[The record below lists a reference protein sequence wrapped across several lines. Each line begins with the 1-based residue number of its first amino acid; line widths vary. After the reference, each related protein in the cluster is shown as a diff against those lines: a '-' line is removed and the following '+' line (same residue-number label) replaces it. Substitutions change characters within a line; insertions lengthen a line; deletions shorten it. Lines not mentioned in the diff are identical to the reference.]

1 MLTSWWGVN
10 RRQSA
15 PSRLSLETALEPSSW
30 RNFLPSHADWAVP
43 LIVASWRKAAH
54 CAGPSFAVGA
64 SPSAVQTSFVNLQ
77 HSGHFVQAILLLCSV
92 FLPESLDAQTMTD
105 GIVWLIASLAG

>member
-1 MLTSWWGVN
+1 
-10 RRQSA
+10 
-15 PSRLSLETALEPSSW
+15 
-30 RNFLPSHADWAVP
+30 
-43 LIVASWRKAAH
+43 
-54 CAGPSFAVGA
+54 
-64 SPSAVQTSFVNLQ
+64 VQTSFVNLR